1 MSHGDWEI
9 ELVAAICALIIVA
22 GFALLIAYLAW
33 G

>member
-9 ELVAAICALIIVA
+9 ELWAALCAAVVVGAFAALIV
-22 GFALLIAYLAW
+22 YLAC